1 MVRTKEYEERQ
12 TDERVEQKYSEAR
25 NKETEC
31 LSFLCTA
38 FVLFLCSQKA
48 YISFQETDS
57 IR

>member
-1 MVRTKEYEERQ
+1 MRNDRQTKELSRS
-12 TDERVEQKYSEAR
+12 TAR
-25 NKETEC
+25 REIKKQC

-38 FVLFLCSQKA
+38 SVLFLCSQKA